1 MCVRVI
7 SYSLLKVASPKK
19 CKKIALFC
27 ILDSVILYWI
37 YLGELIEATFKN
49 NYQSM
54 KANQYCYKKNVR
66 QTIFVHLAFQHNQYC

>member
-27 ILDSVILYWI
+27 ILDSVLLYWI

-66 QTIFVHLAFQHNQYC
+66 QTFFCSSGLPT